1 VKLKRPDPGCQASMR
16 LQVQATKP
24 GKITLKRKR
33 KLAMIALLRAAARFL
48 NVASKSL
55 ERVNFPV
62 DHQTEIDIRV
72 QARILPGVRTVGGMA
87 RIGSAWP
94 EK

>member
-1 VKLKRPDPGCQASMR
+1 VKLRR
-16 LQVQATKP
+16 
-24 GKITLKRKR
+24 RK

-72 QARILPGVRTVGGMA
+72 QARILPGVRTIGGMC
-87 RIGSAWP
+87 RQGNHVPW
-94 EK
+94 